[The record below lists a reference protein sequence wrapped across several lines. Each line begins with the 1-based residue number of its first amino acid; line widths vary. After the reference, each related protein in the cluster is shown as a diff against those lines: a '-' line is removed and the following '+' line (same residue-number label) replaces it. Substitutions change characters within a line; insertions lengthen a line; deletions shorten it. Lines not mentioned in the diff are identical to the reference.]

1 MLNILLHIKT
11 VIHHQRI
18 NYFTGV
24 AVCIMKFDIE
34 NGDLSIAS

>member
-1 MLNILLHIKT
+1 MSNILLHIKT
-11 VIHHQRI
+11 VIHQRI